1 MDLWDTN
8 SGDRWLCEFCQ
19 KKFIASINKEKWRL
33 VFKKVDPELRCSE
46 CGHGDVNMED

>member
-1 MDLWDTN
+1 MDLWDTG

-19 KKFIASINKEKWRL
+19 KEFIDSIHKEKWRL

-46 CGHGDVNMED
+46 CGQGDVDMED